1 MQKFNYNMF
10 YSKSLNSVNVL
21 RISVLSMSV
30 FVKMLFYYDKLEE
43 KCFFPSNYFCNSN
56 PGFHTQWLLGCTN
69 RIIYVF

>member
-43 KCFFPSNYFCNSN
+43 KCFFSFKLFLQLQSW
-56 PGFHTQWLLGCTN
+56 FSHTVAF
-69 RIIYVF
+69 RMY